1 MEDQAMPLRKL
12 WTLAYRDLGRN
23 RRRSILSLLA
33 VALGLA
39 LLMVMN
45 GFIAGVAEDSLQNS
59 IRLRTGHVQVRASSY
74 EEDEMSL
81 QAKDL
86 LADPD
91 GLAARA
97 SALSEVQAATPV
109 IWASGILDTLD
120 DSAGLQLYGID
131 TASPVYAPIR
141 AALVDGAFLA
151 PDDRSGILIGKSLAD
166 SMNIGVGQKVNLAIV
181 NSDGRPDE
189 GIFTIR
195 GLFATGIPTYDQGA
209 ALMPLSKAQAFT
221 GTNKHASAIVILLH
235 NRDDADKVVAALR
248 GPDVTTLTW
257 LDLNRVFVEAIQA
270 GMSFYAILDFI
281 VILIVAVII
290 ANTLLMSVFER
301 IREMGILAAL
311 GMKGRH
317 ILQMFLL
324 EATSLGLV
332 GIVIGIA
339 LGSAVVAYLATAG
352 IPIGDK
358 MASVGGSGIALGTTM
373 YARFVPGTFA
383 VLSLA
388 TLLIVLLAAL
398 YPAWYA
404 ARLEPVEALRAA

>member
-1 MEDQAMPLRKL
+1 MPLSKL

-23 RRRSILSLLA
+23 RRRSILTLLA

-45 GFIAGVAEDSLQNS
+45 GFIAGVMEDSLQNS
-59 IRLRTGHVQVRASSY
+59 IRLRTGHVQIRASSY
-74 EEDEMSL
+74 EEEKLSL

-86 LADPD
+86 LADAD

-97 SALSEVQAATPV
+97 SALSEVKAAAPV
-109 IWASGILDTLD
+109 VWASGILETIA

-131 TASPVYAPIR
+131 TASPIYAPIR
-141 AALVDGAFLA
+141 DAMVAGAFLT
-151 PDDRSGILIGKSLAD
+151 PDDRNGILIGKQLAD
-166 SMNIGVGQKVNLAIV
+166 SLNVGVGQKVNLAIV

-189 GIFTIR
+189 GTFTIR
-195 GLFATGIPTYDQGA
+195 GLFATGIPSYDESA

-221 GTNKHASAIVILLH
+221 GTNGHASAIFILL
-235 NRDDADKVVAALR
+235 NNQADTDKVAAALR
-248 GPDVTTLTW
+248 GPDVTVLTW
-257 LDLNRVFVEAIQA
+257 SDLNQVFLQAIQA
-270 GMSFYAILDFI
+270 GMSFYVILDFI
-281 VILIVAVII
+281 VMLIVAVII

-311 GMKGRH
+311 GMKGRN

-324 EATSLGLV
+324 EAASLGLA
-332 GIVIGIA
+332 GIVVGA
-339 LGSAVVAYLATAG
+339 VLGSAGVAYLATTG
-352 IPIGDK
+352 IPITDK
-358 MASVGGSGIALGTTM
+358 QAAIAGSSVALGTTM
-373 YARFVPGTFA
+373 YARFVPDTFA

-404 ARLEPVEALRAA
+404 ARLEPVEALRST

>member
-1 MEDQAMPLRKL
+1 MPLNKL
-12 WTLAYRDLGRN
+12 WTIAYRDLGRN
-23 RRRSILSLLA
+23 RRRSALSLLA

-45 GFIAGVAEDSLQNS
+45 GFIAGIMEDSLQNS
-59 IRLRTGHVQVRASSY
+59 IRLRTGHVQLRASTY
-74 EEDEMSL
+74 EEETLSL

-91 GLAARA
+91 GVTARA
-97 SALSEVQAATPV
+97 RALPEVQAAAPV

-120 DSAGLQLYGID
+120 DSAGLQVYGID
-131 TASPVYAPIR
+131 TTSPIYAPIR
-141 AALVDGAFLA
+141 AALVDGAFLT

-166 SMNIGVGQKVNLAIV
+166 SMGIGVGQRANLAIV

-189 GIFTIR
+189 GTFTIR
-195 GLFATGIPTYDQGA
+195 GLFATGIPTYDEGA

-221 GTNKHASAIVILLH
+221 GTNRHASAVFILL
-235 NRDDADKVVAALR
+235 NDQADTDKVAAALR
-248 GPDVTTLTW
+248 GPDIAVLTW
-257 LDLNRVFVEAIQA
+257 SDLNQLFVQA
-270 GMSFYAILDFI
+270 FQTGMSFYALLDFI
-281 VILIVAVII
+281 VMLIVAVII

-311 GMKGRH
+311 GMKGRQ

-324 EATSLGLV
+324 ESASLGMA
-332 GIVIGIA
+332 GIA
-339 LGSAVVAYLATAG
+339 IGLVLGSAGVGYLATAG
-352 IPIGDK
+352 FSIGDK
-358 MASVGGSGIALGTTM
+358 VAAVGGSGIALSTTL

-383 VLSLA
+383 ALSLA
-388 TLLIVLLAAL
+388 MLLIVLLASL

-404 ARLEPVEALRAA
+404 ARLEPVDALRAE